1 MRAARAVW
9 LCRAE
14 GRVISIGLGGVVPEA
29 TYVAIVSKQ
38 QRGKLR
44 ALLQSEDMGDLSWR
58 EKKRLF
64 GSEFYFSGPPTLAR
78 QAHAYV
84 TKWLA
89 SHH

>member
-1 MRAARAVW
+1 M
-9 LCRAE
+9 
-14 GRVISIGLGGVVPEA
+14 PEA
-29 TYVAIVSKQ
+29 TYVAFVSKAK
-38 QRGKLR
+38 RAKLR
-44 ALLQSEDMGDLSWR
+44 TLLQTEDMGELSWR

-89 SHH
+89 SA

>member
-1 MRAARAVW
+1 MKF
-9 LCRAE
+9 E
-14 GRVISIGLGGVVPEA
+14 LGGVVPEA
-29 TYVAIVSKQ
+29 TYVAFVSKQ

-64 GSEFYFSGPPTLAR
+64 GSEFYLSGPPTLAR

-89 SHH
+89 GHP

>member
-1 MRAARAVW
+1 M
-9 LCRAE
+9 
-14 GRVISIGLGGVVPEA
+14 PEA
-29 TYVAIVSKQ
+29 TYVAFVSKAK
-38 QRGKLR
+38 RVKLR
-44 ALLQSEDMGDLSWR
+44 NLLMAEDMGELTWR

-89 SHH
+89 QTV